1 MTSVT
6 GSDRKLATGAALVA
20 GFLVGLVVILG
31 YVATQTD
38 DDLRQRTLRWMAAL
52 VAVVAVVAVANAV
65 AARALVDRP
74 SWGSVTGRAG
84 VVVGLAVA
92 VACLFLPRPGAYLAL
107 QILCALLTAWT
118 AVFGL
123 AVLRAADSKR

>member
-65 AARALVDRP
+65 AARALVDRCRGP
-74 SWGSVTGRAG
+74 APTSRCRSCAHCSRPARRSSGWPCCGRPTRSADLRLAAAPTARG
-84 VVVGLAVA
+84 VSS
-92 VACLFLPRPGAYLAL
+92 P
-107 QILCALLTAWT
+107 
-118 AVFGL
+118 
-123 AVLRAADSKR
+123 